1 MTSSNAERK
10 VLMYGEPG
18 CPDVITT
25 RRVFR
30 QAGVSYDYVDIRQD
44 GHAEAR
50 VRELNG
56 GRAKVPTLVF
66 PDGSA
71 LAEPSVAQLRAKLAP
86 LGYRLGWRAW
96 LTGYARHGLIGAL
109 VLWGL
114 LRLFGIL

>member
-1 MTSSNAERK
+1 MTTSDAGRQ

-25 RRVFR
+25 RRVLR
-30 QAGVSYDYVDIRQD
+30 QAGVAYDYVDIRQD
-44 GHAEAR
+44 EHAEAR
-50 VRELNG
+50 VRALNG

-66 PDGSA
+66 PDGST
-71 LAEPSVAQLRAKLAP
+71 LTEPSVAQLRARLAP
-86 LGYRLGWRAW
+86 LGYRLDWRAW
-96 LTGYARHGLIGAL
+96 LTGYARHLLIGVI